1 MKEDEI
7 KNYLNNIINALLE
20 KENISSEQIKQ
31 LFDLIQNHKKKES
44 WKLFVDC
51 LLNKINECSILKFSN
66 LKNLENLSDCLNY
79 IILREDSIFDGNFEI
94 I

>member
-1 MKEDEI
+1 MK
-7 KNYLNNIINALLE
+7 
-20 KENISSEQIKQ
+20 KENISSDEIKQ

-44 WKLFVDC
+44 WKILVDY

-79 IILREDSIFDGNFEI
+79 NYFFSRKVDFFNL
-94 I
+94 